1 MLDLMAVLCG
11 MSTIQYWARSARFL
25 PISRRPNLKTKQNFA
40 WLSSFRYCVDCA
52 QNLPRPCSSPVP
64 VLRVL
69 QISTKSVHFRSF
81 TRTREHHQTGRKVYP
96 VFGWSLS
103 LSRRNIIFFRYRY
116 SNTRATII
124 MTDWLQCFAFATS
137 LLLAER
143 RRVHCIPVQ
152 PKTGKFRALP
162 FTCALPL
169 VVGALS
175 RNRHV

>member
-1 MLDLMAVLCG
+1 VWNVHNTVLG
-11 MSTIQYWARSARFL
+11 SKRTIFTDFPSAKFK
-25 PISRRPNLKTKQNFA
+25 NKTKLRLAVQ
-40 WLSSFRYCVDCA
+40 LSLLRGSRSKSA
-52 QNLPRPCSSPVP
+52 TASSPVP

-81 TRTREHHQTGRKVYP
+81 TRTREHHQTGRKVCP

-137 LLLAER
+137 LGVAER

-162 FTCALPL
+162 FICALPL